1 MTHALLDE
9 SPGALV
15 RNVSSA
21 VVDVD
26 RVAFNYGRVQ
36 ALRDVTFSIPRGALY
51 ALLGPNGSGKTT
63 LLQILMGLRRARSGH
78 ATMFGVDSASL
89 SIADRARI
97 GYIAEGQALPDWMRL
112 EQLEAYLAPLY
123 DSWDKDLART
133 LRDRFALDPS
143 RKIKT
148 LSRGEQMKAALLCA
162 LAPRP
167 TLLVMDEPF
176 TGMDALVKD
185 ELVNGLL
192 ETSGAEGWTVLLC
205 SHDIGELDLLADWV
219 GFLDRGHMAIS
230 EPMQTLRDR
239 FKRVD
244 VSWAGTMPP
253 LDSLISKD
261 WYSVER
267 GDQRL
272 RFVATIAPT
281 DAAERDL
288 AARFAGASR
297 LEVREAT
304 LREIFVALARRSEG
318 KVNVANAERVA

>member
-1 MTHALLDE
+1 
-9 SPGALV
+9 
-15 RNVSSA
+15 
-21 VVDVD
+21 
-26 RVAFNYGRVQ
+26 
-36 ALRDVTFSIPRGALY
+36 
-51 ALLGPNGSGKTT
+51 
-63 LLQILMGLRRARSGH
+63 RSGH